1 MGKSWEHRIFQDIP
15 NGGFNGKFIYQW
27 GDFRCQIF
35 LGISNFKQLDK
46 NMTVNLLHHTTLFRH
61 IQINKRSL
69 SRYPILLFLGMVEKD
84 SIGIILLFSGT
95 KSKNLISPYCSHRNR
110 QAAKLIRNLQPFMS
124 GKPMQENKVDS
135 AALGYFVV
143 CWGAFEN
150 TQVIEPQL
158 VERALVIPRDHQC
171 AHKPF
176 TEEPQ
181 IHTSVPITDQLIAVP
196 VSS

>member
-1 MGKSWEHRIFQDIP
+1 
-15 NGGFNGKFIYQW
+15 
-27 GDFRCQIF
+27 
-35 LGISNFKQLDK
+35 
-46 NMTVNLLHHTTLFRH
+46 
-61 IQINKRSL
+61 
-69 SRYPILLFLGMVEKD
+69 MVEKD

-135 AALGYFVV
+135 ATLGYFVV
-143 CWGAFEN
+143 CWGVFEN

-171 AHKPF
+171 THKPF

>member
-1 MGKSWEHRIFQDIP
+1 
-15 NGGFNGKFIYQW
+15 
-27 GDFRCQIF
+27 
-35 LGISNFKQLDK
+35 
-46 NMTVNLLHHTTLFRH
+46 
-61 IQINKRSL
+61 
-69 SRYPILLFLGMVEKD
+69 MVEKD

-143 CWGAFEN
+143 CWGVFEN

-181 IHTSVPITDQLIAVP
+181 THTSVPITDQLIAVP